1 MNRVR
6 WRWAERDFGFRFR
19 SGSGRA
25 AAEYYQANEPGAFYR
40 VPAQHRKL
48 AKERIDELA
57 LAVVPTAPRIVPIP
71 WRDYDREWD
80 WIETADG
87 ILLNFAGCLDREEI
101 HRREDEGV
109 ARAMELVAS
118 YLDRPE
124 PAPLSSSLVQQ
135 IHVELMGAIYPFA
148 GAWRTVSLHKGEG
161 AVKWPLPPGGIGP
174 QMDVLERDVFSRSPL
189 LSDDDSQ
196 VFDFVSEVM
205 GELIAVHP
213 FREGNGRV
221 AFIVGNLVLMQNNFL
236 PLDVY
241 DRRADQERYFAA
253 CEDARIHKNYAP
265 LAQLLA
271 EWEAA
276 ARARWEA
283 SNGQ

>member
-19 SGSGRA
+19 LGSGRA
-25 AAEYYQANEPGAFYR
+25 TAEYYQANEAGAFYC

-48 AKERIDELA
+48 AKEHIDELA
-57 LAVVPTAPRIVPIP
+57 LAVAPTAPRIVPIP

-118 YLDRPE
+118 YLDRPDA
-124 PAPLSSSLVQQ
+124 APLSSSLVQQ

-161 AVKWPLPPGGIGP
+161 AVKWPFPPGGIGP
-174 QMDVLERDVFSRSPL
+174 QMDILERDVFSRSPF
-189 LSDDDSQ
+189 LSEDDSQ
-196 VFDFVSEVM
+196 VFEFVSEVM

-221 AFIVGNLVLMQNNFL
+221 AFIAGNLVLMQNNFL

-241 DRRADQERYFAA
+241 DRLVDQERYFAA
-253 CEDARIHKNYAP
+253 CEDVRIHKNYTQ
-265 LAQLLA
+265 LASLVA
-271 EWEAA
+271 EWAAA